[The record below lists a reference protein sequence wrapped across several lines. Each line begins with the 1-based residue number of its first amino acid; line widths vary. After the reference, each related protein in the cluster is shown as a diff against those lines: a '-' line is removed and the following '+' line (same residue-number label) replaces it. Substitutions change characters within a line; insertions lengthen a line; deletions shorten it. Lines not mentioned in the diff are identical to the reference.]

1 MYWQL
6 HLAYDSGFNYKTY
19 SDYTDQLNNLFFA
32 RVDSYSRTPAKA
44 PAPGGVALA
53 LSGDRDQDLMRL
65 ACAAAQK
72 NILDFFVRWGMTP
85 NQDTVNYADQ
95 FAAETRAIYYVDD
108 NSRVYRVNGSGS
120 SLGTAGTVE
129 AVGDSTA
136 AVINASA
143 ANQVDITLSSKN
155 ISAEDIQ
162 GYEIV
167 RCTTS
172 NGQVE
177 REVVGFTTGSQF
189 TDVVTT
195 MNNRVVTYEIT
206 LIDKYLNR
214 SAVKTLPPL
223 KIMHEGEI
231 DKTHWTAST
240 NDMTATSALASD
252 DEDIED
258 SCSPVKEAPIK
269 NAIDNKSDTVY
280 TGTAGVNAEVL
291 IEFNQPTRVAGLK
304 YTVNSGNPIKDYSV
318 YVKNDADG
326 TWIEAAAGSFE
337 ASGSRSVHFAKEGT
351 KNIALYQTTAMK
363 IAIKNQKGREVAITE
378 LDVFGVTGDNV
389 EFRKASGSGT
399 AAIGKLDNAYQY
411 GQKDTDVI
419 PAGSIVFTG
428 TYKGNSA
435 YNVVLLYDQNGN
447 IVGGT
452 GTDGSLNA
460 EQVVFSTVSE
470 SGPIE
475 DTYDGTWIYW
485 IKPEQ
490 ADLASLKQ
498 VRAELYRVDNALTLE
513 GQRMVSD
520 TVFETMPSTLPS
532 ITLSGKKQQR

>member
-1 MYWQL
+1 M
-6 HLAYDSGFNYKTY
+6 
-19 SDYTDQLNNLFFA
+19 
-32 RVDSYSRTPAKA
+32 
-44 PAPGGVALA
+44 ALA

-120 SLGTAGTVE
+120 SLGTAGAVE

-280 TGTAGVNAEVL
+280 TGKAGVNAEVL

-363 IAIKNQKGREVAITE
+363 LAIKNQKGREIAITE

-490 ADLASLKQ
+490 ADLTSLKQ

>member
-1 MYWQL
+1 
-6 HLAYDSGFNYKTY
+6 
-19 SDYTDQLNNLFFA
+19 
-32 RVDSYSRTPAKA
+32 
-44 PAPGGVALA
+44 
-53 LSGDRDQDLMRL
+53 
-65 ACAAAQK
+65 
-72 NILDFFVRWGMTP
+72 
-85 NQDTVNYADQ
+85 
-95 FAAETRAIYYVDD
+95 
-108 NSRVYRVNGSGS
+108 
-120 SLGTAGTVE
+120 
-129 AVGDSTA
+129 
-136 AVINASA
+136 
-143 ANQVDITLSSKN
+143 
-155 ISAEDIQ
+155 
-162 GYEIV
+162 
-167 RCTTS
+167 
-172 NGQVE
+172 
-177 REVVGFTTGSQF
+177 
-189 TDVVTT
+189 
-195 MNNRVVTYEIT
+195 
-206 LIDKYLNR
+206 
-214 SAVKTLPPL
+214 
-223 KIMHEGEI
+223 
-231 DKTHWTAST
+231 
-240 NDMTATSALASD
+240 
-252 DEDIED
+252 
-258 SCSPVKEAPIK
+258 
-269 NAIDNKSDTVY
+269 
-280 TGTAGVNAEVL
+280 
-291 IEFNQPTRVAGLK
+291 
-304 YTVNSGNPIKDYSV
+304 
-318 YVKNDADG
+318 
-326 TWIEAAAGSFE
+326 
-337 ASGSRSVHFAKEGT
+337 
-351 KNIALYQTTAMK
+351 MK
-363 IAIKNQKGREVAITE
+363 LAIKNQKGREIAITE